1 MFGYASRAG
10 VFASA
15 GLAAA
20 ILASTAS
27 NCSAFDPNA
36 GVSKDSGPGVL
47 FRFGY
52 QAYKSGQKSDAVEA
66 YRYAA
71 EQGHTASQWALA
83 KMYASGDGVSKDDY
97 EAFKIFS
104 QIARAG
110 VEPGSAEGR
119 YFSNALTSLADYY
132 KNGIAHSPVK
142 PDLSIA
148 WQLYFQAASTFGDDE
163 AQFRLAQMILAGE
176 GGRDDVQQAK
186 KWLNLAR
193 KKGHMGA
200 TALFGNLIFQ
210 EGKRVRGLAFMT
222 NALNHCSP
230 KDCEWMSAMQEKAF
244 SVASE
249 DERRGAV
256 ALASDPTFLAS
267 AQ

>member
-1 MFGYASRAG
+1 MSGYTSRSG

-15 GLAAA
+15 GLAVVM
-20 ILASTAS
+20 LASSAS
-27 NCSAFDPNA
+27 ICSAFDPNA
-36 GVSKDSGPGVL
+36 GVNKDSGPGVL
-47 FRFGY
+47 FRFGFH
-52 QAYKSGQKSDAVEA
+52 AYKSGQKTDAVEA

-71 EQGHTASQWALA
+71 QKGHTASQWALA
-83 KMYASGDGVSKDDY
+83 NMYASGDGVSKDDY
-97 EAFKIFS
+97 EAFKIFTD
-104 QIARAG
+104 IARAG

-119 YFSNALTSLADYY
+119 YFSNALTALANYY
-132 KNGIAHSPVK
+132 SHGIAHSPIK
-142 PDLSIA
+142 PNLSIA

-176 GGRDDVQQAK
+176 GGRGDVQQAK

-200 TALFGNLIFQ
+200 TALFGNIIFQ
-210 EGKRVRGLAFMT
+210 EGNKVRGLAFMT

-230 KDCEWMSAMQEKAF
+230 KDCSWMAEMQEKAF

-249 DERRGAV
+249 DERRGAI
-256 ALASDPTFLAS
+256 ALAADPKFMA
-267 AQ
+267 AAH